1 MRRMGKRR
9 RARPLWMLFI
19 FLLTAVIV
27 AALIDHQ
34 LRPIVR
40 KMASNQAQIIATRMI
55 NDAVM
60 RLLSEENITYE
71 SLIRL
76 NTDENQRITSLETNV
91 GQINLLKT
99 QVAEVVLKTVEE
111 YDEAAVQVPFG
122 NLLNSEFL
130 MGRGPKI
137 PIRFNLTG
145 TVQPEIESEFSSAGI
160 NQTYHRITLRIPA
173 KLYVIIPGF
182 DTAAEINT
190 ECLVAETVIVGIV
203 PETYLKA
210 DGLTLFSG
218 TAAGNQE

>member
-99 QVAEVVLKTVEE
+99 QVGEVV
-111 YDEAAVQVPFG
+111 
-122 NLLNSEFL
+122 
-130 MGRGPKI
+130 
-137 PIRFNLTG
+137 
-145 TVQPEIESEFSSAGI
+145 
-160 NQTYHRITLRIPA
+160 
-173 KLYVIIPGF
+173 
-182 DTAAEINT
+182 
-190 ECLVAETVIVGIV
+190 
-203 PETYLKA
+203 
-210 DGLTLFSG
+210 
-218 TAAGNQE
+218 